1 MTNDVLNK
9 KGDGMDEEHSLTTVL
24 FSSINKKLTLLFMIV
39 GLVAPA
45 IGISYFYFISTSL
58 IDPSLLAEQGILLE
72 TAAVIIIT
80 LIVIDAG
87 IFGFFVSRSLSKPLG
102 ELYQATQEI
111 ERGNFSVRTTIKT
124 GDEIERLG
132 EAFNKTAEA
141 LSRMNADRK
150 EIDNAK
156 TEFLSITSH
165 ELRSPMTPMKAQLQM
180 LLNEY
185 FGKLTKEQKDSLDVI
200 IRNADRLDTI
210 IVDFLEISRIEAA
223 RLKFTFQKTD
233 IGTLIQDT
241 VEFMKGFSPE
251 KKIKLIANTTDL
263 PKIELD
269 PDRVSQVLRNLISNA
284 IKFSEKNSTVEIG
297 ARVNS
302 NHILFSVKDY
312 GCGISLEN
320 RIRVFEPFYQV
331 EHASSRKHG
340 GTGLGLAICR
350 GIVESQKGKIWVES
364 KVGNGST
371 FYFTIPFEPVR
382 KIEPIKVLFS
392 QKETIERKL
401 KDHFNI
407 VLGPLGAVEFY
418 ELKSKNALLEP
429 DLLEYVNL
437 LAKEYIL
444 TTKQSEDFKQRIREV
459 FGEEIISEKPDAL
472 VDFHE
477 REVIE

>member
-1 MTNDVLNK
+1 MD
-9 KGDGMDEEHSLTTVL
+9 DGRSFNTVL

-39 GLVAPA
+39 GLLAPA
-45 IGISYFYFISTSL
+45 IGISYFYLISTSL
-58 IDPSLLAEQGILLE
+58 IPPDLLVEQGMLLE
-72 TAAVIIIT
+72 TTAVLIIA
-80 LIVIDAG
+80 LIVIDVG
-87 IFGFFVSRSLSKPLG
+87 IVGFFVSRSLSKPLG
-102 ELYQATQEI
+102 ELYKATQAI
-111 ERGNFSVRTTIKT
+111 ERGDFSVRTDIKT
-124 GDEIERLG
+124 GDEIEQLG
-132 EAFNKTAEA
+132 HAFNKTAEA
-141 LSRMNADRK
+141 LSRMDAERK

-180 LLNEY
+180 LVNDY
-185 FGKLTKEQKDSLDVI
+185 FGKLTKGQKDSLDVI

-223 RLKFTFQKTD
+223 RLKFTFKKTD

-241 VEFMKGFSPE
+241 VEFMKGFAQE
-251 KKIKLIANTTDL
+251 KKIKLIVNTTGL
-263 PKIELD
+263 PEIELD
-269 PDRVSQVLRNLISNA
+269 PDRVSQVLRNLLNNA
-284 IKFSEKNSTVEIG
+284 IKFSKENSTVEIA
-297 ARVNS
+297 ARTNN

-312 GCGISLEN
+312 GCGITSPD

-364 KVGNGST
+364 KVGKGST
-371 FYFTIPFEPVR
+371 FYFTVPFEPVR

-401 KDHFNI
+401 KDHFNV

-429 DLLEYVNL
+429 DLLEYVDSL
-437 LAKEYIL
+437 SQEYIL
-444 TTKQSEDFKQRIREV
+444 TPKQSEDFKHRIKDV

-472 VDFHE
+472 VDCHGC
-477 REVIE
+477 EVVARD